1 LNNTDMI
8 SFDFFNSHFFLRIDG
23 QGYHWE
29 SVNKLVADTGYPF
42 ANTSAFVSYEPNR
55 EIYHVQKQGSNEVL
69 VGVEQPEI
77 TWFLNNKD
85 SLLQTINILI
95 EADKPVITVEMQRA
109 QYLAETDWLVQRHQE
124 ELLRQATPT
133 LDESQIRA
141 LLDYKQELRDITLHY
156 SKEQPAE
163 TISWPQKPFN
173 F

>member
-1 LNNTDMI
+1 MI

-124 ELLRQATPT
+124 ELLREATPT

-141 LLDYKQELRDITLHY
+141 LLDYKQELRDLTQHY
-156 SKEQPAE
+156 SKDQPAE

>member
-1 LNNTDMI
+1 MI
-8 SFDFFNSHFFLRIDG
+8 SFDFFNSHFFLRVEG
-23 QGYHWE
+23 QEYHWE
-29 SVNKLVADTGYPF
+29 NVNKLVADTGYPF
-42 ANTSAFVSYEPNR
+42 ADTSAFVSYEPNR
-55 EIYHVQKQGSNEVL
+55 EIYHVQKQGSNEVF

-77 TWFLNNKD
+77 SWFLNNRD
-85 SLLQTINILI
+85 SLLQTINTLI

-109 QYLAETDWLVQRHQE
+109 YYLAETDWLVQRHQE

-133 LDESQIRA
+133 LDESQFRA
-141 LLDYKQELRDITLHY
+141 LLDYKQELRDLTLHY

>member
-1 LNNTDMI
+1 MI

-124 ELLRQATPT
+124 ELLREATPT
-133 LDESQIRA
+133 LDENQLRA
-141 LLDYKQELRDITLHY
+141 LLDYKQELRDLTQHY
-156 SKEQPAE
+156 SKDQPAE